1 MAQIEPLS
9 QFYDEAYKEFKESK
23 MDEEFSELVQ
33 TFRKK
38 AINLLELLDLS
49 IPSVAKLRVGLKLHT
64 YSYSYTVTK
73 MMKNWIFFSQVNN
86 W

>member
-1 MAQIEPLS
+1 MAEIEPLS
-9 QFYDEAYKEFKESK
+9 QFYDEAYREFKDSK

-49 IPSVAKLRVGLKLHT
+49 IPSVAKLRVGLTTYLFIFLHCD
-64 YSYSYTVTK
+64 
-73 MMKNWIFFSQVNN
+73 
-86 W
+86 

>member
-1 MAQIEPLS
+1 MAEIEPLS
-9 QFYDEAYKEFKESK
+9 QFYDEAYREFKDSK

-49 IPSVAKLRVGLKLHT
+49 IPSVAKLRVGIGMITTNSHHVRT
-64 YSYSYTVTK
+64 DID
-73 MMKNWIFFSQVNN
+73 N
-86 W
+86 